1 MIGDTIAAIATGMTN
16 SGIGIIRISGSES
29 FDIIDKI
36 FLSKKDKDK
45 KLSNEKTHTV
55 HYGYICE
62 NDSII
67 DEVLV
72 VIMRAPMSYT
82 TEDTVEINTHG
93 GNLIMSRI
101 LQVVLNA
108 GARLAEPGEYTKRA
122 FLNGRID
129 LSQAESVIDI
139 IDAKN
144 DTALKN
150 SVRQLSGELKD
161 RIVDIRK
168 DMLNETAF
176 IESALDDPEHISL
189 DNYSDVIH
197 QVLDKCIKK
206 VDKLVDSADD
216 GIRLKEGIKTAIIGK
231 PNVGKSSI
239 LNILLG
245 QDRAIVTDIAGTTRD
260 TLEENLVISGL
271 NLNIVDTAGIRD
283 TEDVVEK
290 IGVQKA
296 YDEALVADL
305 ILYVCDSSINIDDED
320 LSIIDKIK
328 DKQVICLLNKS
339 DLDTK
344 TTESDIKNL
353 IDCDVVSVS
362 AKDGKGLEELKDLIK
377 FKFYS
382 GEIDFNDQIFITN
395 IRHKNLLIDASKSL
409 KLALN
414 SVLDGMP
421 EDFITID
428 MMAAYESLGLI
439 IGEEVNEDL
448 VDEIFSKFCM
458 GK

>member
-1 MIGDTIAAIATGMTN
+1 MR
-16 SGIGIIRISGSES
+16 S
-29 FDIIDKI
+29 
-36 FLSKKDKDK
+36 
-45 KLSNEKTHTV
+45 
-55 HYGYICE
+55 YICE

-197 QVLDKCIKK
+197 HVLDKCIKK

-245 QDRAIVTDIAGTTRD
+245 QDRAIVTDIDGTTRD